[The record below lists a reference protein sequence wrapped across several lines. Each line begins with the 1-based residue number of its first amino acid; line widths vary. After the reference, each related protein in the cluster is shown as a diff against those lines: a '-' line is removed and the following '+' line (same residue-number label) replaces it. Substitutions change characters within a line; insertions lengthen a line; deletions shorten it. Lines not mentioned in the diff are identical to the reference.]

1 MKLCPFSLSNSNLS
15 LLWYIQIKKRHMQRR
30 DFIKSGAMAISALPL
45 YGSTFLNLPKRIA
58 IIGTGWWGMNILNEA
73 MAAGNC
79 TIVGVCDVDENAL
92 NAAWQTVKKVKG
104 DDPKKYKDY
113 RDMIAKEK
121 PEIVIVATP
130 DHWHALNA
138 IEAIKAG
145 AHVFMEKP
153 IGHTL
158 NEGKAI
164 LRAARKY
171 GRKVQVDT
179 HRRLSPHNISAM
191 EFLKSGKAGKITQ
204 VKAFVNYAQPVGS
217 IIPDS
222 EAPAHIDW
230 NMWVGP
236 APYKAYNTS
245 IHPKGFR
252 YHSDYANG
260 LLGDWGIHWFDQI
273 LWWTEEKWP
282 KTVFSTGGKF
292 IKQDNSDVPD
302 QQLVSF
308 AFEDFDLTWEHKL
321 CATNNNEKHNVGCY
335 FYGTEGTFH
344 LGWLDGWTF
353 YPRKKDQEIIHQDA
367 QLHQPDQQ
375 NIKEAWADFLQSIE
389 SDKLP
394 ACDIEKGFRATNLSM
409 LGMIS
414 QNLGRS
420 VQWDGEKNVIIGDEL
435 ANGMLSRKYRDGWEY
450 PTGE

>member
-1 MKLCPFSLSNSNLS
+1 
-15 LLWYIQIKKRHMQRR
+15 MQRR

-191 EFLKSGKAGKITQ
+191 EFLKSDSWVLGKCLWR
-204 VKAFVNYAQPVGS
+204 Y
-217 IIPDS
+217 
-222 EAPAHIDW
+222 
-230 NMWVGP
+230 
-236 APYKAYNTS
+236 
-245 IHPKGFR
+245 IHHGGFLDR
-252 YHSDYANG
+252 N
-260 LLGDWGIHWFDQI
+260 
-273 LWWTEEKWP
+273 
-282 KTVFSTGGKF
+282 
-292 IKQDNSDVPD
+292 VP
-302 QQLVSF
+302 
-308 AFEDFDLTWEHKL
+308 
-321 CATNNNEKHNVGCY
+321 
-335 FYGTEGTFH
+335 
-344 LGWLDGWTF
+344 
-353 YPRKKDQEIIHQDA
+353 
-367 QLHQPDQQ
+367 
-375 NIKEAWADFLQSIE
+375 
-389 SDKLP
+389 
-394 ACDIEKGFRATNLSM
+394 
-409 LGMIS
+409 
-414 QNLGRS
+414 
-420 VQWDGEKNVIIGDEL
+420 
-435 ANGMLSRKYRDGWEY
+435 
-450 PTGE
+450 